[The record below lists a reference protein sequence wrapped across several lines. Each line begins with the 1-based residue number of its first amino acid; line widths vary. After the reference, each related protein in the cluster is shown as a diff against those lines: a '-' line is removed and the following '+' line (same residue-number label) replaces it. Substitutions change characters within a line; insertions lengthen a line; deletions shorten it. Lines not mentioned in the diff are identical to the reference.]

1 MAKDAR
7 PKAQFS
13 ISKSFFFIKNWRNS
27 YLFAFWILKLNI
39 FSYLN
44 WRNSRI
50 PLRFSLLSRMHL
62 RFCYFHKCP
71 QTNPKK
77 GEKEDDSTISLLIQ
91 LRKGNELTRAYN
103 ENSGIFRNISGLWK
117 MKTWINGHIGGFWRW
132 HVFCTDG

>member
-1 MAKDAR
+1 MKVTD
-7 PKAQFS
+7 F
-13 ISKSFFFIKNWRNS
+13 
-27 YLFAFWILKLNI
+27 

-50 PLRFSLLSRMHL
+50 PLRFSLLSQMHL

-103 ENSGIFRNISGLWK
+103 ENSGIFRNISGL
-117 MKTWINGHIGGFWRW
+117 
-132 HVFCTDG
+132 